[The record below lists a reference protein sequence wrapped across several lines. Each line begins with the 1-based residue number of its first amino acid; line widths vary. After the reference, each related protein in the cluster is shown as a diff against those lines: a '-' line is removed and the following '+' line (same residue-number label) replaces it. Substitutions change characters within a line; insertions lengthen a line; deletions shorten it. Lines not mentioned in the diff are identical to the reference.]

1 MLLSFCLFFFVSSFA
16 AAVYFF
22 FSIFLK
28 CISLFSYFLKKRLGV
43 IQFLKNSLAEKRNPN
58 GGVTGNTNNLFVDI
72 LLELALFVQFCLE
85 NFIKTS
91 LAFQLGQ
98 SIQEWTK

>member
-1 MLLSFCLFFFVSSFA
+1 M
-16 AAVYFF
+16 
-22 FSIFLK
+22 
-28 CISLFSYFLKKRLGV
+28 G
-43 IQFLKNSLAEKRNPN
+43 

-72 LLELALFVQFCLE
+72 FLELALFVQFCLE

-98 SIQEWTK
+98 SIQE